1 MAHFSVFWQE
11 ISGGLPEALNKKLKA
26 FVHFVKSGS
35 LNLGPFKQSLTV
47 LHRFTRLQCV
57 VDCNYSW
64 FFPFHRM

>member
-1 MAHFSVFWQE
+1 MAHISVFWQE

-35 LNLGPFKQSLTV
+35 LNLV

-57 VDCNYSW
+57 VNGNCS
-64 FFPFHRM
+64 